1 MTRTMFHRLPVRGR
15 VMSGTAI
22 EVVEVAV
29 TTQPKGQ
36 RGRRGRVL
44 RRFMRH
50 RLAMAGLVVMLILV
64 LATIFAPLIA
74 PREPTA
80 IDMLHRFAPP
90 LHSGYVLG
98 GDDLGRDVLSRLLY
112 AGRISLTVGLA
123 AMAVTIVVGSLV
135 GATAAYYGGAVDILL
150 MRLTDMVLCFPNIF
164 LLLFLAAFISPGLGT
179 IALIIGLTAW
189 MEVARIVHAQV
200 LSLKEQGLIL
210 AAQLLGLARW
220 QIGLRRMLPNTM
232 APMLVPAT
240 LDIANAILLES
251 YISFLGYGIQPPTAS
266 WGNMLYN
273 AQSDFA
279 LDSWL
284 AFFPG
289 IMITLAVMS
298 FNFIGDGLR
307 DALDP
312 RLRIR

>member
-1 MTRTMFHRLPVRGR
+1 
-15 VMSGTAI
+15 MSGTAI
-22 EVVEVAV
+22 EVVEVDV
-29 TTQPKGQ
+29 TTQLEGQ
-36 RGRRGRVL
+36 RGRRGRVR

-50 RLAMAGLVVMLILV
+50 RLAMAGLVVMLVLV

-74 PREPTA
+74 PRDPVTM
-80 IDMLHRFAPP
+80 DLPHRYAPP
-90 LHSGYVLG
+90 LHSGYLLG
-98 GDDLGRDVLSRLLY
+98 SDDLGRDVFSRLLY

-123 AMAVTIVVGSLV
+123 AMVVTIVVGSLV
-135 GATAAYYGGAVDILL
+135 GATAAYYGGTVDIVL

-179 IALIIGLTAW
+179 VALIIGLTAW

-200 LSLKEQGLIL
+200 LALKEQDFIL
-210 AAQLLGLARW
+210 AAQLLGLPRW
-220 QIGLRRMLPNTM
+220 QIVLRHILPNTM
-232 APMLVPAT
+232 APILVAAT
-240 LDIANAILLES
+240 LNIANAILLES

-266 WGNMLYN
+266 WGNMLNN

-279 LDSWL
+279 LDPWL
-284 AFFPG
+284 AIFPG

-312 RLRIR
+312 RLKI